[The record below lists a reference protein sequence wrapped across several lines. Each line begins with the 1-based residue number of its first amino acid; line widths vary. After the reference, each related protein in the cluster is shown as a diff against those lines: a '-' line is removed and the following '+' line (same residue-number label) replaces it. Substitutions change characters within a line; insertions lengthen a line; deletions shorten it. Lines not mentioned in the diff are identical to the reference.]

1 MKHMSYK
8 DLENKIKAEPAI
20 ISEKKKKFLEKQ
32 QKMQEIAIEM
42 YEKKKKEQPTLASPI
57 KKTIMKKLKN
67 YNWKEHQSIQFEK
80 ITDDFG
86 KEIQFVRPD
95 GDRLPKTLNVKTT
108 ANENF

>member
-1 MKHMSYK
+1 MSYK

-57 KKTIMKKLKN
+57 KKTIIKKLKN

-95 GDRLPKTLNVKTT
+95 GDRLPKTLNVKAT
-108 ANENF
+108 AKENF